1 MDEAKLILRVAERGA
16 ERPDTL
22 HAGVYAKGQARMDI
36 FDCFG
41 WCHQFSSVKHQ
52 RTGHARPL
60 QVGFYERICTS
71 AINSEFARFSQHSIT
86 RNYEPSSRTARNC
99 AEQGVGFCGQRSAL
113 CVRDC
118 RTHGSHNAA
127 MCDFSAVHTKRQ
139 PIAEFCAKQGVGF
152 CTRGSVRRYVT
163 ERAWFPQRSITRN
176 YALAILERLSLSIAI
191 FSFSFLAA
199 SR

>member
-1 MDEAKLILRVAERGA
+1 MNEAKLILRVAERGA

-71 AINSEFARFSQHSIT
+71 AINAEFARLSQ
-86 RNYEPSSRTARNC
+86 
-99 AEQGVGFCGQRSAL
+99 
-113 CVRDC
+113 
-118 RTHGSHNAA
+118 
-127 MCDFSAVHTKRQ
+127 
-139 PIAEFCAKQGVGF
+139 
-152 CTRGSVRRYVT
+152 RG
-163 ERAWFPQRSITRN
+163 ITRN
-176 YALAILERLSLSIAI
+176 YALATKIYAQSSQ
-191 FSFSFLAA
+191 
-199 SR
+199 

>member
-16 ERPDTL
+16 ERPGY
-22 HAGVYAKGQARMDI
+22 APCRGVCQRSGANGYIRLLRLV
-36 FDCFG
+36 
-41 WCHQFSSVKHQ
+41 SSVFLRKHQ
-52 RTGHARPL
+52 RTGHSRPL
-60 QVGFYERICTS
+60 QVSFYERICTS
-71 AINSEFARFSQHSIT
+71 AINAEFAWFSQRSIT

-99 AEQGVGFCGQRSAL
+99 AEQGVGFCGQGAHFV
-113 CVRDC
+113 CATAA
-118 RTHGSHNAA
+118 RTVLNAA

-163 ERAWFPQRSITRN
+163 ERARFSQRSITRN

>member
-1 MDEAKLILRVAERGA
+1 MICRIPYEIINKYRFYGRMISAPTPITERA
-16 ERPDTL
+16 WFP
-22 HAGVYAKGQARMDI
+22 
-36 FDCFG
+36 
-41 WCHQFSSVKHQ
+41 Q
-52 RTGHARPL
+52 R
-60 QVGFYERICTS
+60 
-71 AINSEFARFSQHSIT
+71 SIT

-118 RTHGSHNAA
+118 RPHGSHNAA

-139 PIAEFCAKQGVGF
+139 PIAEFWVRQGVWF
-152 CTRGSVRRYVT
+152 CERWSARGCVT
-163 ERAWFPQRSITRN
+163 EFAWFPQRSITRN